1 MSWDTSSKLSALI
14 SPVGRD
20 LSRHWQFTRVA
31 AAITEDESR
40 SDRVARGG
48 QNPTG
53 DIAPQRNPIE
63 RIVVGKAA

>member
-1 MSWDTSSKLSALI
+1 MGWDTSSKLSALI

-20 LSRHWQFTRVA
+20 LSRHWRFTGLE
-31 AAITEDESR
+31 AAIANDGLL

-48 QNPTG
+48 QKSAGNTT
-53 DIAPQRNPIE
+53 PQCNPIE